1 MAMEIS
7 YTNGTKEEKFF
18 QDRESFRWFLGMNAY
33 DTVKINGY
41 RRIIK

>member
-18 QDRESFRWFLGMNAY
+18 QNRDAFKWFLGMNAY

-41 RRIIK
+41 RRIK